1 MNNTMTRRIFRSTLL
16 VGVVVLLAALALV
29 VGVLY
34 SYFGRVQESQ
44 LRDELSLA
52 AVGVTQS
59 GKDYL
64 RQLESDQYRITWVAA
79 DGSVLY
85 DTQADASAMENH
97 AQRQEVRQ
105 ALAYGEG
112 ESSRYSSTLL
122 QKTVYYAKLLPDG
135 TERIRYIRIGH
146 RTGDMPGERVCP
158 TYAAFMS
165 QRKAKSSRLNPSSL
179 RIFLIRSPTRDA
191 SSAGSDSG

>member
-29 VGVLY
+29 MGVLY

-59 GKDYL
+59 GEDYL

-79 DGSVLY
+79 DGAVLY

-112 ESSRYSSTLL
+112 ESSRYSSR
-122 QKTVYYAKLLPDG
+122 YCAAAALPWIPRS
-135 TERIRYIRIGH
+135 T
-146 RTGDMPGERVCP
+146 
-158 TYAAFMS
+158 
-165 QRKAKSSRLNPSSL
+165 PSPL
-179 RIFLIRSPTRDA
+179 TA
-191 SSAGSDSG
+191 CGGS

>member
-16 VGVVVLLAALALV
+16 VGVVVLLAALTLV

-59 GKDYL
+59 GEDYL

-79 DGSVLY
+79 DGAVLY
-85 DTQADASAMENH
+85 DT
-97 AQRQEVRQ
+97 RQMPPPWRTTPSVRRCGRPWPT
-105 ALAYGEG
+105 AR

-122 QKTVYYAKLLPDG
+122 Q
-135 TERIRYIRIGH
+135 RRY
-146 RTGDMPGERVCP
+146 T
-158 TYAAFMS
+158 T
-165 QRKAKSSRLNPSSL
+165 PSSC
-179 RIFLIRSPTRDA
+179 RMARCCACPP
-191 SSAGSDSG
+191 SA

>member
-1 MNNTMTRRIFRSTLL
+1 MKKVFCA
-16 VGVVVLLAALALV
+16 LLAALTLV

-59 GKDYL
+59 GEDYL

-79 DGSVLY
+79 DGSVLF

-97 AQRQEVRQ
+97 AQRQEVQQ
-105 ALAYGEG
+105 ALTTGVGEMVLAACKMRDEG
-112 ESSRYSSTLL
+112 LL
-122 QKTVYYAKLLPDG
+122 TFEKNRFALNELP
-135 TERIRYIRIGH
+135 E
-146 RTGDMPGERVCP
+146 
-158 TYAAFMS
+158 
-165 QRKAKSSRLNPSSL
+165 
-179 RIFLIRSPTRDA
+179 
-191 SSAGSDSG
+191 